1 MQIGVALGAEFMARS
16 VLDAG
21 LSVLSLASGAVL
33 GAFIL
38 ATSLPRVSER
48 DAWAGMIVGLAAM
61 LAVWGLTPVAFTWY
75 VFIGASTTV
84 ATAWTLSRLAPAR
97 A

>member
-1 MQIGVALGAEFMARS
+1 
-16 VLDAG
+16 
-21 LSVLSLASGAVL
+21 
-33 GAFIL
+33 
-38 ATSLPRVSER
+38 
-48 DAWAGMIVGLAAM
+48 MIVGLAAM